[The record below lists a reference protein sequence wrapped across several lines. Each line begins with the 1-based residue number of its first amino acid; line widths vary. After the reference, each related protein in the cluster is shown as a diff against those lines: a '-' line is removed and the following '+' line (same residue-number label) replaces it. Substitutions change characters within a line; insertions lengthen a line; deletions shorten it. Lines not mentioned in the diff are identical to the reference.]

1 MLRTR
6 LAASFAIIALGTSA
20 AVALAVP
27 IVVGQGFQQLE
38 TQIRNESPSPAA
50 SAEPSPAAQP
60 SSTPLPTASPT
71 AEPTPRPTPRPSR
84 RPSPTPRPLRTPAP
98 THDWNDWDQWNDGGW
113 SGSVDM
119 PVAAALTA
127 ERAQPATAVLAVAY
141 VPISDA
147 ARASDREPAAVAPA
161 PVRSGD
167 PASAT
172 TSASSDIATDTILKV
187 ILIAVGAALVA
198 SLLGLVVAD
207 RLVRPLRQL
216 QDAAKSVAAGEL
228 EARSGLAARTDEI
241 GELARSFDAMAG
253 ALQASEVGRRRFLQD
268 AVHEL
273 RTPLTVIEAT
283 ASAVIDGVYA
293 LEPRHLETIR
303 AQGRLLSRV
312 VDDLRTISL
321 AESHAL
327 ELRPE
332 PIDAGAALR
341 DAASGFGARA
351 ERDGIRI
358 DLDAPETL
366 VAEADP
372 ERLRQM
378 LGALVDNAIRHT
390 PQGGAITLAGTA
402 TDGVV
407 RFDVRDSGPGVAT
420 EDLPHVF
427 ERFYQADPSRD
438 RARGSSGLGL
448 AIVKALAEAHGG
460 SVGVQNGPQGGADFW
475 IEIPAA

>member
-1 MLRTR
+1 MMLRTR
-6 LAASFAIIALGTSA
+6 LAVSFAVIALGTSA

-38 TQIRNESPSPAA
+38 TQIRNESPSPGP
-50 SAEPSPAAQP
+50 SAQPTPAAQP
-60 SSTPLPTASPT
+60 STTPLPTASP
-71 AEPTPRPTPRPSR
+71 AANPTPPPTPRPSK
-84 RPSPTPRPLRTPAP
+84 RPSPTPS
-98 THDWNDWDQWNDGGW
+98 HDWNDPWDHWNDGGW

-119 PVAAALTA
+119 SVADALTA
-127 ERAQPATAVLAVAY
+127 ERAQPATAVLAVAH
-141 VPISDA
+141 VPVSDA
-147 ARASDREPAAVAPA
+147 T
-161 PVRSGD
+161 RSSSGGSVTAD
-167 PASAT
+167 AGPASSASPAGAT
-172 TSASSDIATDTILKV
+172 TAAYTDIATDTILKV
-187 ILIAVGAALVA
+187 ILIAVGAAFIA

-207 RLVRPLRQL
+207 RLVRPLRKL
-216 QDAAKSVAAGEL
+216 QEAAKSVATGEL
-228 EARSGLAARTDEI
+228 DARSGLAARTDEI

-303 AQGRLLSRV
+303 AQGRLLARV

-351 ERDGIRI
+351 ERDGIQI

-390 PQGGAITLAGTA
+390 PAGGSIILAGTA

-407 RFDVRDSGPGVAT
+407 RFDVRDSGPGVAP

-460 SVGVQNGPQGGADFW
+460 AVGVANAASGGADFW

>member
-1 MLRTR
+1 MMLRTR
-6 LAASFAIIALGTSA
+6 LAASFAVIALGTSA

-38 TQIRNESPSPAA
+38 TQIRNESPGPVP

-60 SSTPLPTASPT
+60 SPTPLPTASPT
-71 AEPTPRPTPRPSR
+71 AAPTPTSTPRPTR
-84 RPSPTPRPLRTPAP
+84 RPSPTPTP
-98 THDWNDWDQWNDGGW
+98 THDWNDPWDHWNDGGW
-113 SGSVDM
+113 SGNSGM
-119 PVAAALTA
+119 SSGAALVAART
-127 ERAQPATAVLAVAY
+127 QPATAVFAVAY
-141 VPISDA
+141 IQDFDA
-147 ARASDREPAAVAPA
+147 TRPSSGGSVAADTGPATSAGPA
-161 PVRSGD
+161 GAT
-167 PASAT
+167 ASAAT
-172 TSASSDIATDTILKV
+172 DIATATILKI
-187 ILIAVGAALVA
+187 ILIAVGAAFIA
-198 SLLGLVVAD
+198 SLLGLVIAD
-207 RLVRPLRQL
+207 RLVRPLRKL
-216 QDAAKSVAAGEL
+216 QAAAASVAAGEL
-228 EARSGLAARTDEI
+228 DVRSGLAARTDEI
-241 GELARSFDAMAG
+241 GELARSFDAMAS
-253 ALQASEVGRRRFLQD
+253 ALEASEVGRRRFLQD

-293 LEPRHLETIR
+293 PEPRHLETIR
-303 AQGRLLSRV
+303 AQGRLLARV

-351 ERDGIRI
+351 ERDGIHVT
-358 DLDAPETL
+358 LDAPETL

-390 PQGGAITLAGTA
+390 PAGGSITLAGTA

-407 RFDVRDSGPGVAT
+407 RFDVRDSGPGVAA

-460 SVGVQNGPQGGADFW
+460 AVGVVNAPQGGADFW

>member
-1 MLRTR
+1 MMLRTR
-6 LAASFAIIALGTSA
+6 LAASFAIIALGTA
-20 AVALAVP
+20 ATVALAVP

-38 TQIRNESPSPAA
+38 TQIRNETPSSGPGARPSLTGQPSPTLHPT
-50 SAEPSPAAQP
+50 PSP
-60 SSTPLPTASPT
+60 TVK
-71 AEPTPRPTPRPSR
+71 PTPAPTPRPSR
-84 RPSPTPRPLRTPAP
+84 RPSPTAAP
-98 THDWNDWDQWNDGGW
+98 TRDWNDPWDHWNGGW
-113 SGSVDM
+113 SGSGNVSG
-119 PVAAALTA
+119 AAALA
-127 ERAQPATAVLAVAY
+127 AARAQPATAVFAVAY
-141 VPISDA
+141 VQASDA
-147 ARASDREPAAVAPA
+147 TGTSSGRSVVAAAGPASSA
-161 PVRSGD
+161 D
-167 PASAT
+167 PAGAT
-172 TSASSDIATDTILKV
+172 TSTTTDIAAETILKV
-187 ILIAVGAALVA
+187 ILIAVGAAFIA
-198 SLLGLVVAD
+198 SLLGLVAAD
-207 RLVRPLRQL
+207 RLVRPLRKL
-216 QDAAKSVAAGEL
+216 GTAAASVAAGEL
-228 EARSGLAARTDEI
+228 DARSGLAARTDEI
-241 GELARSFDAMAG
+241 GELARSFDAMAS

-293 LEPRHLETIR
+293 PEPRHLETIR
-303 AQGRLLSRV
+303 AQAKLLSRV

-351 ERDGIRI
+351 ERDGIHLT
-358 DLDAPETL
+358 LDAPETL

-390 PQGGAITLAGTA
+390 PAGGTIALAGSA

-407 RFDVRDSGPGVAT
+407 RFDVRDSGPGVAA

-460 SVGVQNGPQGGADFW
+460 AVGVENAPKGGADFW

>member
-1 MLRTR
+1 MMLRTR
-6 LAASFAIIALGTSA
+6 LAASFAVIALGTSA

-38 TQIRNESPSPAA
+38 SEIRNESP

-60 SSTPLPTASPT
+60 SPTPLPTASPT
-71 AEPTPRPTPRPSR
+71 PTPAPTSTPRPTK
-84 RPSPTPRPLRTPAP
+84 RPSPTATP
-98 THDWNDWDQWNDGGW
+98 THDWNDPWDHWNNGGW
-113 SGSVDM
+113 SGTSGTSSD
-119 PVAAALTA
+119 AALLA
-127 ERAQPATAVLAVAY
+127 VAPAQPATAVLAVAH
-141 VPISDA
+141 VPTSDA
-147 ARASDREPAAVAPA
+147 VRPSGVGSTQAGSGATGSADAAGAS
-161 PVRSGD
+161 
-167 PASAT
+167 
-172 TSASSDIATDTILKV
+172 TSAASDIATATILKV
-187 ILIAVGAALVA
+187 ILVAVGAAFVA

-207 RLVRPLRQL
+207 RLVRPLRRL
-216 QDAAKSVAAGEL
+216 QAAAKSVAAGEL
-228 EARSGLAARTDEI
+228 DARSGLAARTDEI

-253 ALQASEVGRRRFLQD
+253 VLQASEVGRRRFLQD

-283 ASAVIDGVYA
+283 SSAVIDGVYA
-293 LEPRHLETIR
+293 PELRHLETIR
-303 AQGRLLSRV
+303 AQARLLARV

-321 AESHAL
+321 AESRAL
-327 ELRPE
+327 DLRPE

-351 ERDGIRI
+351 ERDGIQLT
-358 DLDAPETL
+358 LDAPETL

-390 PQGGAITLAGTA
+390 PTGGSITLAGSA

-407 RFDVRDSGPGVAT
+407 RFDVRDSGSGVAA

-460 SVGVQNGPQGGADFW
+460 AVGVENAPQGGADFW

>member
-1 MLRTR
+1 MMLRTR
-6 LAASFAIIALGTSA
+6 LAASFAVIALGTSA
-20 AVALAVP
+20 AVALTVP

-38 TQIRNESPSPAA
+38 TEIRNESPSPGP
-50 SAEPSPAAQP
+50 SAGSSPVAQP
-60 SSTPLPTASPT
+60 SPTPRPTASPG
-71 AEPTPRPTPRPSR
+71 AKPTPAPTPRPSR
-84 RPSPTPRPLRTPAP
+84 RPSPTVAP
-98 THDWNDWDQWNDGGW
+98 THDWNDPWDHWNSGGW
-113 SGSVDM
+113 SGSGNVSG
-119 PVAAALTA
+119 AAALA
-127 ERAQPATAVLAVAY
+127 AARAQPATAVFAVAY
-141 VPISDA
+141 VAVPDA
-147 ARASDREPAAVAPA
+147 TGTSRGRSVAAD
-161 PVRSGD
+161 SG
-167 PASAT
+167 PASSAGPAGAT
-172 TSASSDIATDTILKV
+172 TSTTNDIATATILKV
-187 ILIAVGAALVA
+187 ILIAVGAAFIA
-198 SLLGLVVAD
+198 SLLGLILAD
-207 RLVRPLRQL
+207 RLLRPLRKL
-216 QDAAKSVAAGEL
+216 GVAATSVAAGEL
-228 EARSGLAARTDEI
+228 ETRSGLAGRTDEI
-241 GELARSFDAMAG
+241 GELARSFDGMAD

-293 LEPRHLETIR
+293 PEPRHLETIR
-303 AQGRLLSRV
+303 AQAKLLARV

-321 AESHAL
+321 AESRAL
-327 ELRPE
+327 ELRRE

-351 ERDGIRI
+351 ERDGIHVS
-358 DLDAPETL
+358 LDAPETL

-378 LGALVDNAIRHT
+378 LGALVDNAVRHT
-390 PQGGAITLAGTA
+390 PPGGSITLAGTA

-407 RFDVRDSGPGVAT
+407 RFDVRDSGPGVAV

-427 ERFYQADPSRD
+427 ERFYQADLSRD

-460 SVGVQNGPQGGADFW
+460 SVGVENAASGGADFW

>member
-1 MLRTR
+1 MMLRTR

-38 TQIRNESPSPAA
+38 TQIRNESPSPGP
-50 SAEPSPAAQP
+50 SADPSLPPQP
-60 SSTPLPTASPT
+60 STTPLPTASPT
-71 AEPTPRPTPRPSR
+71 AKPPPTATPRPSK
-84 RPSPTPRPLRTPAP
+84 RPSPTPR
-98 THDWNDWDQWNDGGW
+98 HDWNDPWDHWNDGGW
-113 SGSVDM
+113 SGSGDVSNG
-119 PVAAALTA
+119 VLLAAAP
-127 ERAQPATAVLAVAY
+127 AQPATAVLALAY
-141 VPISDA
+141 VQAPDA
-147 ARASDREPAAVAPA
+147 TRPPSGGSTT
-161 PVRSGD
+161 VRSG
-167 PASAT
+167 PASSAGPAAAPNSAAT
-172 TSASSDIATDTILKV
+172 DIATETIVNV
-187 ILIAVGAALVA
+187 ILIAVGAAFVA

-207 RLVRPLRQL
+207 RLVRPLRKL
-216 QDAAKSVAAGEL
+216 QAAARSVAAGEL
-228 EARSGLAARTDEI
+228 DARSGLAARADEI

-283 ASAVIDGVYA
+283 ASAVIDGVYT

-303 AQGRLLSRV
+303 AQGRLLARV

-351 ERDGIRI
+351 ERDGIHLT
-358 DLDAPETL
+358 LDAPETL

-390 PQGGAITLAGTA
+390 PAGGAITLAGTA

-407 RFDVRDSGPGVAT
+407 RFDVRDSGPGVAA

-460 SVGVQNGPQGGADFW
+460 AVGVENAVSGGADFW

>member
-1 MLRTR
+1 MMLRTR
-6 LAASFAIIALGTSA
+6 LAASFAIIALGTA
-20 AVALAVP
+20 GVVALAVP
-27 IVVGQGFQQLE
+27 IVVGQGFQQFE
-38 TQIRNESPSPAA
+38 TQIRSESPSPAS
-50 SAEPSPAAQP
+50 SALPSPTAQP
-60 SSTPLPTASPT
+60 SSTPPSNLSARPTQ
-71 AEPTPRPTPRPSR
+71 TPRPSG
-84 RPSPTPRPLRTPAP
+84 RPSPSP
-98 THDWNDWDQWNDGGW
+98 THDWWNDPWDHWNGGGSNM
-113 SGSVDM
+113 SG
-119 PVAAALTA
+119 AALPA
-127 ERAQPATAVLAVAY
+127 GHAAQPVTAVLALAHVSA
-141 VPISDA
+141 
-147 ARASDREPAAVAPA
+147 PAAMGGVGSGPGQVDSGPAGSAAPA
-161 PVRSGD
+161 GASPSG
-167 PASAT
+167 AA
-172 TSASSDIATDTILKV
+172 DIATQTVLKV
-187 ILIAVGAALVA
+187 ILIALGAAIVA

-207 RLVRPLRQL
+207 RLVRPLRKL
-216 QDAAKSVAAGEL
+216 QEAARSVAAGEL
-228 EARSGLAARTDEI
+228 DARSGLAARTDEI

-303 AQGRLLSRV
+303 AQGRLLARV

-351 ERDGIRI
+351 ERDGIRLT
-358 DLDAPETL
+358 LDAPQTL

-390 PQGGAITLAGTA
+390 PSGGTITLAGTA

-407 RFDVRDSGPGVAT
+407 RFDVRDSGAGVAA
-420 EDLPHVF
+420 EDLPHLF

-460 SVGVQNGPQGGADFW
+460 SVGVENAPQGGADFW

>member
-1 MLRTR
+1 MMLRTR
-6 LAASFAIIALGTSA
+6 LAASFAVIALGTSA

-27 IVVGQGFQQLE
+27 IVVGQGFQELE
-38 TQIRNESPSPAA
+38 TQIRSERPGPGA
-50 SAEPSPAAQP
+50 SAEPSLSAQP
-60 SSTPLPTASPT
+60 STTPLPAASPT
-71 AEPTPRPTPRPSR
+71 AKPTPTPTPRPPS
-84 RPSPTPRPLRTPAP
+84 RPSPTAAP
-98 THDWNDWDQWNDGGW
+98 THDWNWDHWNDGGW
-113 SGSVDM
+113 SGSGDM
-119 PVAAALTA
+119 PLAAPLTA
-127 ERAQPATAVLAVAY
+127 VRAQPVTAVFALAY
-141 VPISDA
+141 VQAPDA
-147 ARASDREPAAVAPA
+147 TRPSSGGPTT
-161 PVRSGD
+161 VRSG
-167 PASAT
+167 PASSGAPAAP
-172 TSASSDIATDTILKV
+172 TSAASDVAAETILKV
-187 ILIAVGAALVA
+187 ILIAVGATFVA
-198 SLLGLVVAD
+198 SLLGLFVAD
-207 RLVRPLRQL
+207 RLVRPLRKL
-216 QDAAKSVAAGEL
+216 QDAAAGDL
-228 EARSGLAARTDEI
+228 DARSGLADRTDEI

-293 LEPRHLETIR
+293 PEPRHLETIR
-303 AQGRLLSRV
+303 AQGRLLARV

-351 ERDGIRI
+351 ERDGIHVT
-358 DLDAPETL
+358 LDAPETL

-390 PQGGAITLAGTA
+390 PAGGSITLAGTA
-402 TDGVV
+402 TNGVV
-407 RFDVRDSGPGVAT
+407 RFDVRDSGPGVAA

-460 SVGVQNGPQGGADFW
+460 SVGVENAPQGGADFW
-475 IEIPAA
+475 IVIPAA

>member
-1 MLRTR
+1 MMLRTR
-6 LAASFAIIALGTSA
+6 LAVSFAVIALGTSA

-38 TQIRNESPSPAA
+38 TQIRNESPSPGS
-50 SAEPSPAAQP
+50 SAQPTPAAQP
-60 SSTPLPTASPT
+60 STTPLPTASP
-71 AEPTPRPTPRPSR
+71 AANPTPRPTAEPSR
-84 RPSPTPRPLRTPAP
+84 RPSPTAMP
-98 THDWNDWDQWNDGGW
+98 THDWNDGWDHWNDGGW
-113 SGSVDM
+113 SGTVDM
-119 PVAAALTA
+119 SVAAALTA
-127 ERAQPATAVLAVAY
+127 ERAQPATEVFAVAH
-141 VPISDA
+141 VPVSDA
-147 ARASDREPAAVAPA
+147 TRSSSGGSATADAGPAGSASPAGATTA
-161 PVRSGD
+161 
-167 PASAT
+167 ASA
-172 TSASSDIATDTILKV
+172 DIATATILKI
-187 ILIAVGAALVA
+187 ILIAVGAALIA

-207 RLVRPLRQL
+207 RLVRPLRRL
-216 QDAAKSVAAGEL
+216 QAAAKSVAAGDL
-228 EARSGLAARTDEI
+228 DARSGLAARTDEI

-253 ALQASEVGRRRFLQD
+253 VLQASEVGRRRFLQD

-283 ASAVIDGVYA
+283 ASAVIDGVYP
-293 LEPRHLETIR
+293 LELRHLETIR
-303 AQGRLLSRV
+303 AQGRLLARV

-351 ERDGIRI
+351 ERDGIRLA
-358 DLDAPETL
+358 LDAPETL

-390 PQGGAITLAGTA
+390 PSGGSITLAGTA

-407 RFDVRDSGPGVAT
+407 RFDVRDSGPGVAA

-460 SVGVQNGPQGGADFW
+460 SVGVENTVSGGADFW

>member
-1 MLRTR
+1 MMLRTR
-6 LAASFAIIALGTSA
+6 LAASFAVIALGTSA

-27 IVVGQGFQQLE
+27 IVVGQGFQDLE
-38 TQIRNESPSPAA
+38 SVIRNESPSPGP
-50 SAEPSPAAQP
+50 SATASPAAQP
-60 SSTPLPTASPT
+60 SLTPVPTASPT
-71 AEPTPRPTPRPSR
+71 AAPTPRPTK
-84 RPSPTPRPLRTPAP
+84 RPSPTPTP
-98 THDWNDWDQWNDGGW
+98 THDWNDWDHWNDGGR
-113 SGSVDM
+113 SGSGAVSNGGSL
-119 PVAAALTA
+119 AAAPA
-127 ERAQPATAVLAVAY
+127 RPATAVFAVAY
-141 VPISDA
+141 V
-147 ARASDREPAAVAPA
+147 
-161 PVRSGD
+161 
-167 PASAT
+167 
-172 TSASSDIATDTILKV
+172 ASSDVMSSSNGTSTTADSAPASSAAPVGATSSAATDIATETIVKI
-187 ILIAVGAALVA
+187 ILIAVGAGFVA
-198 SLLGLVVAD
+198 SLLGLLVAD
-207 RLVRPLRQL
+207 RLVRPLRKL
-216 QDAAKSVAAGEL
+216 GAAAASVAAGEL
-228 EARSGLAARTDEI
+228 DARSGLATRTDEI
-241 GELARSFDAMAG
+241 GDLARSFDAMAG
-253 ALQASEVGRRRFLQD
+253 ALQASEVDRRRFLQD

-293 LEPRHLETIR
+293 PEPRHLETIR
-303 AQGRLLSRV
+303 AQGRLLARV

-351 ERDGIRI
+351 ERDGIHVT
-358 DLDAPETL
+358 LDAPETL

-390 PQGGAITLAGTA
+390 PAGGSITLAGTA
-402 TDGVV
+402 TDGIV
-407 RFDVRDSGPGVAT
+407 RFDVRDSGPGVAA

-460 SVGVQNGPQGGADFW
+460 SVGVENAPQGGADFW
-475 IEIPAA
+475 IVIPAA